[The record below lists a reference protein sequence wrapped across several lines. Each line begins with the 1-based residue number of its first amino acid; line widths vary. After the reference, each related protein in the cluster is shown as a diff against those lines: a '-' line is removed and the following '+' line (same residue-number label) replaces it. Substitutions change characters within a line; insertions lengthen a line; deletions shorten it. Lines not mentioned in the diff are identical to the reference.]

1 MQHPWKHFKMY
12 VIRGLVALI
21 PLALTV
27 IAVRFIYVFIDK
39 RVIELLDQYVGVRVP
54 GLGVVFLLVFLYF
67 VGLIASNVLGKRVF
81 GLIESITNRIPLI
94 KTTYQVGKQL
104 SNTFSLP
111 EKQVFQKVILID
123 YFKAGTMVIG
133 FVTGSIVDK
142 RTKEKFLK
150 VFLPTPPNPTSGI
163 VVIIHEKDAKDPG
176 WTVDEALKTVISGGI
191 IGPHEIE
198 LKR

>member
-67 VGLIASNVLGKRVF
+67 VGLISSNVLGKRVF